1 MDVAWTA
8 WLQVIGD
15 ERRQR
20 EMPKAQRS
28 NGKFLIENYQ
38 SWNFPLVWSI
48 LIDFYINYLHIFL
61 YKLSLYKQSMYILSH

>member
-1 MDVAWTA
+1 MSSSLLIFAGHLTETQPQEIYMDVAWTA

-28 NGKFLIENYQ
+28 KGKIRSKF
-38 SWNFPLVWSI
+38 SKFGTSRWVGAF
-48 LIDFYINYLHIFL
+48 
-61 YKLSLYKQSMYILSH
+61 

>member
-1 MDVAWTA
+1 MSSSLLIFAGHLTETQPQEIYMDVAWTA

-28 NGKFLIENYQ
+28 KGKI
-38 SWNFPLVWSI
+38 WNFPLGWSI
-48 LIDFYINYLHIFL
+48 LIDFTFYYLSYQH
-61 YKLSLYKQSMYILSH
+61 

>member
-1 MDVAWTA
+1 MASSFLIGVGHLTETKPQEIYMDVAWTA

-28 NGKFLIENYQ
+28 NGKIRSKTTNLGTSRWFGA
-38 SWNFPLVWSI
+38 F
-48 LIDFYINYLHIFL
+48 
-61 YKLSLYKQSMYILSH
+61 